1 MLYEDLQKLAQG
13 LSENRRSGTISSL
26 PLDRIETED
35 EALSVQAAAM
45 SAFANDAVGYAIVG
59 GSPAICR
66 SLGIEAPI
74 YGPIPAG
81 THSLASDRPF
91 RLPSGMIGAQC
102 DLVFTMGVPLGD
114 DHQPVTRDMFCAA
127 VLTCQ
132 PAIVLLGRRGRLSEQ
147 PRLAAIA
154 DFALHVATLVGRR
167 QQMPHPQ
174 AFAAM
179 AVRASIDGTKVLD
192 APADGRLSDP
202 VASAAWLVND
212 LIKHDGQ
219 IRAGDVIS
227 TGALAPILLQ
237 VLPDQELTVEIGEIG
252 KVSARFA

>member
-1 MLYEDLQKLAQG
+1 MLYEDLQQLAQS
-13 LSENRRSGTISSL
+13 LSKNRRSGTISDL
-26 PLDRIETED
+26 PLDRIQTED
-35 EALSVQAAAM
+35 EALSVQAAAI
-45 SAFANDAVGYAIVG
+45 STFANDAVGYAIVG
-59 GSPAICR
+59 GSPAVCR

-81 THSLASDRPF
+81 TRDMASDRPF

-114 DHQPVTRDMFCAA
+114 DHRPITRDMFCAA
-127 VLTCQ
+127 ALTCQ
-132 PAIVLLGRRGRLSEQ
+132 PAIVLLGRRARLSDQ

-174 AFAAM
+174 AFSTM
-179 AVRASIDGTKVLD
+179 TFRAWIDGVKVLD
-192 APADGRLSDP
+192 AQADGRSSDLID
-202 VASAAWLVND
+202 SAVWLVND
-212 LIKHDGQ
+212 LIRRDGQ
-219 IRAGDVIS
+219 IRAGDTIS

-237 VLPDQELTVEIGEIG
+237 VLPGQELKVEISDIG